1 MPMSYVGKGNID
13 EEQKLKEAMGIL
25 RENGASISSEERQ
38 SADEE
43 EELERDSRAL
53 KKNAISMSCE
63 ERQEEEDD
71 KKLGRDAGISEE

>member
-25 RENGASISSEERQ
+25 RENGESISNEERQ

-43 EELERDSRAL
+43 GELKRDSRAL
-53 KKNAISMSCE
+53 KENGTSINSE
-63 ERQEEEDD
+63 ERQKEEGD
-71 KKLGRDAGISEE
+71 KKLG